1 VKGRALREWL
11 PGELKDNPDLTLA
24 EHRKAF
30 EEEGGMEVSDATMS
44 RAIELGFLVSGRSK
58 KSKATLPGTSSIWL
72 VGSSKPLS
80 ASVRSVRA

>member
-58 KSKATLPGTSSIWL
+58 KVEGYPSGHQLYLACRL
-72 VGSSKPLS
+72 VQALKCLREIG
-80 ASVRSVRA
+80 